1 MGVDDGAGRGS
12 VRTRARTI
20 CDQGDRRAGRGR
32 GGAGRGTGK
41 GKRPRQIWAVGDDTW
56 GPHVG
61 RGVRTGS
68 RVSRGVGSRDA
79 VAPLARGR
87 CRALVG
93 SWLARP
99 TNGMRVPRGSIHLE
113 YVHLEIRFL
122 LYVGENRQKYN
133 CPPVLGVRVQG
144 KVAFIQWYNCRRSVY
159 LSSYAADPEG
169 HKYYR

>member
-1 MGVDDGAGRGS
+1 MGVDDWAGRGS

-20 CDQGDRRAGRGR
+20 CDQGDRRAGWSGE
-32 GGAGRGTGK
+32 GEGK
-41 GKRPRQIWAVGDDTW
+41 GKRKRPRQIWAVGDDTW

-61 RGVRTGS
+61 RGAWTGS

-87 CRALVG
+87 CRALAG

-122 LYVGENRQKYN
+122 LYVEKTG
-133 CPPVLGVRVQG
+133 
-144 KVAFIQWYNCRRSVY
+144 I
-159 LSSYAADPEG
+159 SSI
-169 HKYYR
+169 